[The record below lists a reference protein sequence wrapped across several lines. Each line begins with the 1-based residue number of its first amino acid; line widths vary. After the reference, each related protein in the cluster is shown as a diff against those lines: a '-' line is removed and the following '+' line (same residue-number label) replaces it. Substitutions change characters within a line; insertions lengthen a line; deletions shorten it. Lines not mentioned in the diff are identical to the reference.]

1 VRCRPPIPEWMR
13 TSRAK
18 GVAGAKPGDVQLS
31 RVGLTDRIIVV
42 GAVAHIALTRE
53 NRNGDRDDG

>member
-13 TSRAK
+13 TSWAK

-31 RVGLTDRIIVV
+31 RVGLSDRIIFV
-42 GAVAHIALTRE
+42 GA
-53 NRNGDRDDG
+53 